1 MIRANRRLVINIA
14 KRYMHLGIP
23 LLDLIEEGNLGLMKA
38 VDKFN
43 HRKGFRFSTY
53 AAWWIKQSI
62 MRSIAEHSKMIRL
75 HVYMNELISKW
86 KKTQEILTQKLNR
99 IPTNE
104 EIAKKIKLPKEKI
117 EEINFWLTTRTSSL
131 EAPIGEDSESR
142 VLDLVED
149 ENAASPDK
157 EVQHFLNKE
166 RVKNLLSI
174 MTERE
179 KKVLDMRFGLPDG
192 KTHTLAEVARHLGVS
207 RERIRQI
214 EEEALKKLKNFIQQ
228 QEKAQWIT
236 NEK

>member
-1 MIRANRRLVINIA
+1 
-14 KRYMHLGIP
+14 
-23 LLDLIEEGNLGLMKA
+23 
-38 VDKFN
+38 
-43 HRKGFRFSTY
+43 
-53 AAWWIKQSI
+53 
-62 MRSIAEHSKMIRL
+62 
-75 HVYMNELISKW
+75 MNELISKW